1 MKAKIIL
8 FCVLSCI
15 LFGCKKSESV
25 SSEENSKT
33 EVSKEEEEKIFELR
47 KFLSETWERPV
58 ENVIYN
64 AKDSMFT
71 LRDSEIAERR
81 SHVEHFYN
89 LLKK

>member
-1 MKAKIIL
+1 MRTKIIV
-8 FCVLSCI
+8 FCVFSCV
-15 LFGCKKSESV
+15 LFGCKKSDSV
-25 SSEENSKT
+25 SNEENSKT
-33 EVSKEEEEKIFELR
+33 EISKEEEDKVFELR

-64 AKDSMFT
+64 GKDSIFT
-71 LRDSEIAERR
+71 LRDSEIVEKR